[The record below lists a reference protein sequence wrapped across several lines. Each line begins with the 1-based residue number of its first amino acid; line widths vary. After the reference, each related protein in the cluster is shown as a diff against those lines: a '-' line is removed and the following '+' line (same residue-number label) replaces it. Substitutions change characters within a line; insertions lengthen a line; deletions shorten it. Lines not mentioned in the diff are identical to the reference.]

1 MPEWVIYSDG
11 ASRGNPGPAGYG
23 AVVENRTTG
32 TKTAVNGFLG
42 ITTNNVAE
50 YRGLLA
56 GLDYA
61 LAHGGGTV
69 EARADSELMV
79 RQLTGRYRVKNP
91 TLQALY
97 REVIDRLGRFE
108 RWQVRHVPREQN
120 READRLA
127 NAAIDAARGEAP
139 RSRP

>member
-1 MPEWVIYSDG
+1 MPEWIIYSDG

-23 AVVENRTTG
+23 AVVENRTAG
-32 TKTAVNGFLG
+32 TKATVNGYLG
-42 ITTNNVAE
+42 VATNNVAE

-61 LAHGGGTV
+61 LAHGGGSV

-91 TLQALY
+91 ALQELY
-97 REVIDRLGRFE
+97 REVLDRLGRFE

-127 NAAIDAARGEAP
+127 NAAIDAARPAP
-139 RSRP
+139 PPSP